1 MSDRSVRFTTCT
13 RCWSATKSAFLQSW
27 SSFATQKN
35 WNYRSCQ
42 LSPRRRRSARALVRH
57 PDGLVQWGAREFVA
71 CPVRISALH
80 YLVFLSHLECSSCG
94 LHHEWSRLQNLCTA
108 CQKPLFA
115 VVDLAKAGGA
125 LTREA
130 LATREK
136 SLWRYRELL
145 PLPAGVEPVSLGE
158 GGTPLLRTARFG
170 SGLGITDLWVKD
182 EAQNPTQS
190 FKARGMAVAVSM
202 AKHLGATKLAVPTA
216 GNAGGALA
224 AYAARA
230 GLEAHIFMP
239 RDTPRANIIECRELG
254 ANVVLIDGLITDCGA
269 EIARRKAAEGWFDMS
284 TLKEPYRVE
293 GKKTLGY
300 ELAEQFNW
308 QLPDVILYPTGGV
321 TGLVGM
327 WKAFGEMETL
337 GWIGKKRSRMF
348 AVQAAGCA
356 PIVRAF
362 EAGEKNA
369 AEFPDAHT
377 IASGLR
383 VPKAI
388 GDFLVLNILRQSNG
402 GAIAIDDKEMIR
414 MGREV
419 GSREGLFVAPEAAA
433 CFAALKSLRS
443 ANKIGS
449 GERVVIFNTGSG
461 IKYLDCYQDQ

>member
-1 MSDRSVRFTTCT
+1 M
-13 RCWSATKSAFLQSW
+13 FL
-27 SSFATQKN
+27 T
-35 WNYRSCQ
+35 
-42 LSPRRRRSARALVRH
+42 
-57 PDGLVQWGAREFVA
+57 
-71 CPVRISALH
+71 
-80 YLVFLSHLECSSCG
+80 HLECSACG
-94 LHHEWSRLQNLCTA
+94 LQHDWTRLQNLCLS
-108 CQKPLFA
+108 CGKPLFA
-115 VVDLAKAGGA
+115 IVDLAAASQTLK
-125 LTREA
+125 RET
-130 LATREK
+130 LATRKK
-136 SLWRYRELL
+136 SLWRYCEVL
-145 PLPAGVEPVSLGE
+145 PLPSDVEPVSLGE
-158 GGTPLLRTARFG
+158 GGTPLVRAEKFG
-170 SGLGITDLWVKD
+170 YDIDLWIKD
-182 EAQNPTQS
+182 ESVNPTQS
-190 FKARGMAVAVSM
+190 FKARGMSVAVSM
-202 AKHLGATKLAVPTA
+202 AKHLGATKLAVPSA

-230 GLEAHIFMP
+230 DLEAHIFMP

-254 ANVVLIDGLITDCGA
+254 AHVTLIDGLITDCGA
-269 EIARRKAAEGWFDMS
+269 EIMRRKAKEGWFDMS

-308 QLPDVILYPTGGV
+308 QLPDVILYPTGGG

-327 WKAFGEMETL
+327 WKAFGEMEAL
-337 GWIGKKRSRMF
+337 GWIGGKRPRMF

-362 EAGEKNA
+362 EAGEKTA

-377 IASGLR
+377 MASGLR

-419 GSREGLFVAPEAAA
+419 GSSEGLFVAPEAAA

-443 ANKIGS
+443 AGKIGS
-449 GERVVIFNTGSG
+449 DERVVIFNTGSG
-461 IKYLDCYQDQ
+461 IKYLDCYKS